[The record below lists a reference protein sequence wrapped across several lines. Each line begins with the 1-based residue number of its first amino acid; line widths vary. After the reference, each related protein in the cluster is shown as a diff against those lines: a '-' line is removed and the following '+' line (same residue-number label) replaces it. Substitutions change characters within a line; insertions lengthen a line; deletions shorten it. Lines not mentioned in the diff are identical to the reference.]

1 MSTITKKNSIIKHWT
16 QPDKLKEISELAGFG
31 YTDKGIAE
39 RMGISPRSFYR
50 YRLQSPELDEAV
62 RNGKEIVDY
71 KVESA
76 LLKAALGGKTTEL
89 KITLVLENGKI
100 VRKVKERIT
109 REQQPNVLACQTWL
123 FNRQKDKWKRNPDN
137 EIAATDDQSI
147 NIIIKR
153 AGQSEAAME

>member
-1 MSTITKKNSIIKHWT
+1 VKKDSIIKHWT

-76 LLKAALGGKTTEL
+76 LLKAALGYTTKEV
-89 KITLVLENGKI
+89 KVIGTLVDGKL
-100 VRKVKERIT
+100 VKTVQEET
-109 REQQPNVLACQTWL
+109 TKEYPPNVLACQVWL
-123 FNRQKDKWKRNPDN
+123 YNRQRDKWKRNRDN
-137 EIAATDDQSI
+137 EITVYDDKAI
-147 NIIIKR
+147 NITITR
-153 AGQSEAAME
+153 AEKEEE